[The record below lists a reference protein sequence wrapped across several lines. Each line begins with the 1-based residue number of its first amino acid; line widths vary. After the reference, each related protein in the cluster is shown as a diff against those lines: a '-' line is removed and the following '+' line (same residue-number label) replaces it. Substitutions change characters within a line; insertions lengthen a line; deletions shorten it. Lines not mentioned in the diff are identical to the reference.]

1 MQKKKKE
8 KDVLTH
14 ADSTDASVN
23 TVPEQSAGKK
33 AANSRREKKKTAE
46 KKAARVKKAPPK
58 AGTKVSLRER
68 LAFKSLANK
77 IITVV
82 IAVMVL
88 AVAICV
94 YANTVQNNDFTDGII
109 VGQVDRAFTDF
120 ERELTGM
127 NSAWQR
133 EAETFLRSSLWVSA
147 VTGRDTTTLGNY
159 MKERASSKVDA
170 TVITDKSGVV
180 LYATGN
186 AFAKGDDLSDK
197 PYIQQAMTGVVTS
210 GAYQDENGDIFHATC
225 VPVTNG
231 MLGTVGSF
239 AAVSYYNKTTLLD
252 SLKQAHGV
260 DFTVFKGDVR
270 WETTIKDAD
279 NKRVV
284 GTQLDP
290 AVANKVLAQKSRY
303 SGSAQILGQPY
314 LTKYAPILGSDG
326 EAIGVLFAGL
336 PVAEIESSRRDTILL
351 SLLIT
356 LGVVTAFII
365 GMLVFLHRSIKKP
378 LLALSAGAEQLVAG
392 NTAFALDA
400 GSRRDEI
407 GTLMMAF
414 SRVSAALQ
422 ALMEDSTMLVEA
434 ALGGRLSTRADV
446 TRHQGDYRKIIE
458 GVNQTLDAVIV
469 PVNEAAAVLHEMSK
483 GNLNV
488 QVEGDFH
495 GDHAIIKNALNETID
510 TLKGYVGEISG
521 VLGQLSA
528 GDLNVRI
535 TSKYRGDFVQLKDS
549 INRIAESLN
558 GVLSEINAAAEQV
571 ASGTKQVSDGSQ
583 AISQGAAEQAS
594 AIEELNAAVTDIAEQ
609 TKQNAGNA
617 NQANELSLV
626 AKRYA
631 QGGNEQ
637 MLAMQQAMEQISAT
651 AKSISK
657 IIKVIDDIAFQT
669 NILALNAAVEAARA
683 GQHGRGF
690 AVVAEEVRNLA
701 ARSAKAAQET
711 TALIEDS
718 IKKTQ
723 AGTKIADRTAEALKD
738 IVNSVEEAAALVGDI
753 AAASNAQATGIAQVN
768 KGLEQMSGVVQNNSS
783 TAEQSA
789 ATAQELS
796 GQADMLRGMV
806 GRFRL
811 RK

>member
-1 MQKKKKE
+1 MQMKKHKAKG
-8 KDVLTH
+8 VLTH
-14 ADSTDASVN
+14 ADSGDASVN
-23 TVPEQSAGKK
+23 TVCEQPAGKK
-33 AANSRREKKKTAE
+33 AEVPGKKEKAAGR
-46 KKAARVKKAPPK
+46 KAARVKKAPVK
-58 AGTKVSLRER
+58 AGARLSLRER

-82 IAVMVL
+82 IAVLVL
-88 AVAICV
+88 VVAICV
-94 YANTVQNNDFTDGII
+94 YANTVQNGDFTDEII
-109 VGQVDRAFTDF
+109 AGQVDRAFADF
-120 ERELTGM
+120 ERELTGL
-127 NSAWQR
+127 NSGWQR
-133 EAETFLRSSLWVSA
+133 EAETFLRSALWVSA

-159 MKERASSKVDA
+159 MKERSSSKVDSTA
-170 TVITDKSGVV
+170 ITDKSGVV

-186 AFAKGDDLSDK
+186 AFTKGDDLSDR
-197 PYIQQAMTGVVTS
+197 PYIQTAMTGIVTS
-210 GAYQDENGDIFHATC
+210 GAYQDENGDIFYATS

-239 AAVSYYNKTTLLD
+239 SAVSYYNKTTLLD
-252 SLKQAHGV
+252 SLKQSHGV

-270 WETTIKDAD
+270 WETTIKGAD
-279 NKRVV
+279 SKRLT

-290 AVANKVLAQKSRY
+290 AIADIVLGQKSDY
-303 SGSAQILGQPY
+303 SGTTHILGQPY
-314 LTKYAPILGSDG
+314 LTKYSPILGKDG
-326 EAIGVLFAGL
+326 EAIGALFAGL
-336 PVAEIESSRRDTILL
+336 PVTEIESGRRDTILL

-356 LGVVTAFII
+356 LGVVAVSVF
-365 GMLVFLHRSIKKP
+365 GMLIFLKRSIKKP

-407 GTLMMAF
+407 GTLMTAF
-414 SRVSAALQ
+414 KRVSTALQ

-469 PVNEAAAVLHEMSK
+469 PVNEAAAVLHEISM

-510 TLKGYVGEISG
+510 ILKGYIGEISG
-521 VLGQLSA
+521 VLGEISA
-528 GDLNVRI
+528 GDLNVCI
-535 TSKYRGDFVQLKDS
+535 TSDYRGDFVQLKNS
-549 INRIAESLN
+549 INRIVESLN
-558 GVLSEINAAAEQV
+558 GVLSDINAAAEQV
-571 ASGTKQVSDGSQ
+571 ASGTRQVSDGSQ
-583 AISQGAAEQAS
+583 TISRGATEQAS
-594 AIEELNAAVTDIAEQ
+594 AIDELNATVTDIAEQ
-609 TKQNAGNA
+609 TKQNAAGA
-617 NQANELSLV
+617 NKANELTLV

-631 QGGNEQ
+631 LGGNGQ
-637 MLAMQQAMEQISAT
+637 MLDMQQAMEAISGT
-651 AKSISK
+651 AQSISK

-701 ARSAKAAQET
+701 ARSATAAQET

-723 AGTKIADRTAEALKD
+723 AGTKIADGTAAALQD

-768 KGLEQMSGVVQNNSS
+768 KGLEQMAGVVQNNSA

-796 GQADMLRGMV
+796 GQADMLKGMV